1 MIDEMKETTLC
12 YIQNNNK
19 YLMLHRI
26 KKEDDV
32 NKDKWIGIGG
42 RVEEGESPTQCVL
55 RETFEETGLT
65 LTSYQYRGVV
75 HFKSDIYENEK
86 MHLYTADGYEGEIT
100 ECDEGVLEWIDRDE
114 MYNLPMWEGD
124 KIFLGLI
131 RTDAKFFDLVLE
143 YKGEKLVSAIINDN
157 KIF

>member
-1 MIDEMKETTLC
+1 MKETTLC

-26 KKEDDV
+26 KKDEDV
-32 NKDKWIGIGG
+32 NKGKWIGIGG
-42 RVEEGESPTQCVL
+42 RVEEGESPEECVL
-55 RETFEETGLT
+55 REVKEETGLT
-65 LTSYQYRGVV
+65 LTSYLYRGIVI
-75 HFKSDIYENEK
+75 FKSDKYEDEK
-86 MHLYTADGYEGEIT
+86 MHLYTADGYVGELT
-100 ECDEGVLEWIDRDE
+100 ECNEGVLEWIDRDE

-131 RTDAKFFDLVLE
+131 RTDAKFFNLVLE
-143 YKGEKLVSAIINDN
+143 YKGDKLVSASIDDN

>member
-1 MIDEMKETTLC
+1 MKETTLC

-26 KKEDDV
+26 KKDEDV
-32 NKDKWIGIGG
+32 NKGKWIGIGG
-42 RVEEGESPTQCVL
+42 RVEEGESSEECVL
-55 RETFEETGLT
+55 REVKEETGLT
-65 LTSYQYRGVV
+65 LTSYQYRGIVI
-75 HFKSDIYENEK
+75 FKSDKYEDEK
-86 MHLYTADGYEGEIT
+86 MHLYTADGYVGELT
-100 ECDEGVLEWIDRDE
+100 ECNEGVLEWIDRDE

-131 RTDAKFFDLVLE
+131 RTDAKFFNLVLE
-143 YKGEKLVSAIINDN
+143 YKGDKLVSASIDDN

>member
-1 MIDEMKETTLC
+1 MKETTLC
-12 YIQNNNK
+12 YIQRDKK
-19 YLMLHRI
+19 YLMLHRV
-26 KKEDDV
+26 KKEGDV

-42 RVEEGESPTQCVL
+42 RIEDGESPKQCIL
-55 RETFEETGLT
+55 REAKEETGLT
-65 LTSYQYRGVV
+65 LTSCDYRGIVY
-75 HFKSDIYENEK
+75 FESDIYEDEK
-86 MHLYTADGYEGEIT
+86 MHLFTSDSFEGELT

-131 RTDAKFFDLVLE
+131 RTDTNFFELVLNYE
-143 YKGEKLVSAIINDN
+143 GDKLKTASINNN

>member
-1 MIDEMKETTLC
+1 MKETTLC

-26 KKEDDV
+26 KKDEDV
-32 NKDKWIGIGG
+32 NKGKWIGIGG
-42 RVEEGESPTQCVL
+42 RVEEGESCEECVL
-55 RETFEETGLT
+55 REVKEETGLT
-65 LTSYQYRGVV
+65 LTSYQYRGIVI
-75 HFKSDIYENEK
+75 FKSDKYEDEK
-86 MHLYTADGYEGEIT
+86 MHLYTADGYVGELT
-100 ECDEGVLEWIDRDE
+100 ECNEGVLEWIDRDE

-131 RTDAKFFDLVLE
+131 RTDAKFFNLVLE
-143 YKGEKLVSAIINDN
+143 YKGDKLVSASIDDN